1 MMTMAAA
8 DLLYLCLVLFG
19 FLVGVVVFF
28 VIRHLAFPEE
38 AYAPKK
44 RLSYTVDERRTLA
57 VLQQLQAML
66 GAEAA
71 ASDPGLADL
80 KRLLGSMQ
88 RDFGRNA
95 SVEDVI
101 QLLVARDLERQ
112 LTARKRRTWEL
123 VSAVEVLPTLQQEVI
138 A

>member
-28 VIRHLAFPEE
+28 VIRHLLFPEE

-44 RLSYTVDERRTLA
+44 RLSYTMEERRTLA
-57 VLQQLQAML
+57 VLQQLQAMI

-71 ASDPGLADL
+71 TRDPGLADL

-95 SVEDVI
+95 SLEDVI

-112 LTARKRRTWEL
+112 LAARKRRTWEL
-123 VSAVEVLPTLQQEVI
+123 VPAVEVLPTVQQEVV